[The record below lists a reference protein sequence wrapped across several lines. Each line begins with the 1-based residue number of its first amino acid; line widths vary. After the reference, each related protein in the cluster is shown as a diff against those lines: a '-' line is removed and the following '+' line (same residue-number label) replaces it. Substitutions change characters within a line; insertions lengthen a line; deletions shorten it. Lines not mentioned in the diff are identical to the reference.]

1 MVRSFS
7 CHRRFRV
14 NGEAFRQWQPAESV
28 PESKKVLKRMRILQL
43 TEAVADKFLA
53 RRSSHDVAAER
64 IAARILADVRRQGD
78 VALFRWALRLDG
90 LRLTRKSLWIGRAE
104 IKAAKRS
111 VPRELLKAIEHA
123 ARNIRRVANEQRPR
137 SWTLAVEPGVR
148 VGQRVEPLASVG
160 CYIPGGRFSL
170 FSTLLMTAIPAQ
182 VAGVKRIVVACPKP
196 SPALLAAAE
205 VLGVK
210 EIVRMGGAQAI
221 GAFAYGTKSVP
232 RVDKICGPGNRYVTA
247 AKRIVSNDCAIDM
260 PAGPTEVLILATG
273 GSPRYIAAD
282 LLAQAEHDPDAI
294 ALLVTPSS
302 RLAKDVAVEVDR
314 QLQDLPRT
322 NPAWKS
328 LALAGAI
335 LVAPSL
341 DAAIRFANRVAPEHL
356 SVPHAHKDLVEKLS
370 GAGSVFLGP
379 WSAQPIGDYASGTNH
394 VLPTSGWARAR
405 GGLSVADFVKCSST
419 QEISR
424 AGLKSLAPVVA
435 AMARAEGLEAHARAV
450 EVRQ

>member
-1 MVRSFS
+1 
-7 CHRRFRV
+7 
-14 NGEAFRQWQPAESV
+14 
-28 PESKKVLKRMRILQL
+28 MRILKL
-43 TEAVADKFLA
+43 TDSVAAKFLA
-53 RRSSHDVAAER
+53 RRSSHDAAAER
-64 IAARILADVRRQGD
+64 IAARILADVRKNGD
-78 VALFRWALRLDG
+78 AALFRWALRLDG
-90 LRLTRKSLWIGRAE
+90 LRLTRKSLWISRPE
-104 IKAAKRS
+104 IRDASRS
-111 VPRELLKAIEHA
+111 VPSELLQAIAHA
-123 ARNIRRVANEQRPR
+123 ARNIRQVAVEQRPR
-137 SWTLAVEPGVR
+137 SWSITVEPGVR
-148 VGQRVEPLASVG
+148 IGQRVTPLANIG

-205 VLGVK
+205 ILGVT
-210 EIVRMGGAQAI
+210 EIARIGGAQAI
-221 GAFAYGTKSVP
+221 GALAYGTRSIP

-273 GSPRYIAAD
+273 GSPRFIAAD
-282 LLAQAEHDPDAI
+282 ILAQAEHDPDAV
-294 ALLVTPSS
+294 ALLVTPLP
-302 RLAKDVAVEVDR
+302 RLAKAVAVEVEK
-314 QLQDLPRT
+314 QLRALPKT

-328 LALAGAI
+328 LRLASAI
-335 LVAPSL
+335 LVANSL

-356 SVPHAHKDLVEKLS
+356 SIPDANRKSVEKLS
-370 GAGSVFLGP
+370 EAGSVFLGP
-379 WSAQPIGDYASGTNH
+379 WSAQPAGDYASGTNH

-424 AGLKSLAPVVA
+424 AGLKRLAPVVT

>member
-1 MVRSFS
+1 
-7 CHRRFRV
+7 
-14 NGEAFRQWQPAESV
+14 
-28 PESKKVLKRMRILQL
+28 MRILKL
-43 TEAVADKFLA
+43 TDAVAAKFLA
-53 RRSSHDVAAER
+53 RRSSHDAAAER
-64 IAARILADVRRQGD
+64 IAARILADVRKNGD
-78 VALFRWALRLDG
+78 PALFRWALRLDG
-90 LRLTRKSLWIGRAE
+90 FRLTRKSLWITRAE
-104 IKAAKRS
+104 IRAASRN
-111 VPRELLKAIEHA
+111 VPRDLVRAIEHA
-123 ARNIRRVANEQRPR
+123 ARNIRRVAEEQRPR
-137 SWTLAVEPGVR
+137 SWTITVEPGVR
-148 VGQRVEPLASVG
+148 VGQRVTPLGTIG

-205 VLGVK
+205 ILGVT
-210 EIVRMGGAQAI
+210 EIARMGGAQAI
-221 GAFAYGTKSVP
+221 GALAYGTHSIP

-282 LLAQAEHDPDAI
+282 ILAQAEHDPDAV
-294 ALLVTPSS
+294 ALLVTPSL
-302 RLAKDVAVEVDR
+302 RLANVVAAEVER
-314 QLQDLPRT
+314 QLNDLPKT

-328 LALAGAI
+328 LRLASAI
-335 LVAPSL
+335 LVATSL
-341 DAAIRFANRVAPEHL
+341 DAAIRFANHVAPEHL
-356 SVPHAHKDLVEKLS
+356 SIPDANKKLVEKLS
-370 GAGSVFLGP
+370 EAGSVFLGP

-424 AGLKSLAPVVA
+424 VGMKRLAPVVT
-435 AMARAEGLEAHARAV
+435 AMARAEGLEAHARAI

>member
-1 MVRSFS
+1 
-7 CHRRFRV
+7 
-14 NGEAFRQWQPAESV
+14 
-28 PESKKVLKRMRILQL
+28 MRILKL
-43 TEAVADKFLA
+43 TDAMAAKFLA
-53 RRSSHDVAAER
+53 RRSSHDSDAER
-64 IAARILADVRRQGD
+64 IASRILSDVRKNGD
-78 VALFRWALRLDG
+78 AALFRWALRLDG
-90 LRLTRKSLWIGRAE
+90 LRLTRKSLWISRSEIRA
-104 IKAAKRS
+104 ASRNA
-111 VPRELLKAIEHA
+111 PRDLVRAIEHA
-123 ARNIRRVANEQRPR
+123 ARNIRRVAEEQLPRP
-137 SWTLAVEPGVR
+137 WMITVEPGVR
-148 VGQRVEPLASVG
+148 VGQRVTPLGTVG

-170 FSTLLMTAIPAQ
+170 FSTLLMTTIPAQ

-205 VLGVK
+205 ILGVT
-210 EIVRMGGAQAI
+210 EIARIGGAQAI
-221 GAFAYGTKSVP
+221 GALAYGTQSIP
-232 RVDKICGPGNRYVTA
+232 RVAKICGPGNRYVTA

-282 LLAQAEHDPDAI
+282 FLAQAEHDPDAV
-294 ALLVTPSS
+294 ALLLTPSA
-302 RLAKDVAVEVDR
+302 RLAKAVAAEVDK
-314 QLQDLPRT
+314 QLRDLPKA

-328 LALAGAI
+328 LQLASAI

-341 DAAIRFANRVAPEHL
+341 GAAIRFANRVAPEHL
-356 SVPHAHKDLVEKLS
+356 SIPEANKKLVEKLS
-370 GAGSVFLGP
+370 EAGSVFLGP

-424 AGLKSLAPVVA
+424 MGLKRLAPVVTSL
-435 AMARAEGLEAHARAV
+435 ARAEGLEAHARAV

>member
-1 MVRSFS
+1 
-7 CHRRFRV
+7 
-14 NGEAFRQWQPAESV
+14 
-28 PESKKVLKRMRILQL
+28 MRILKL
-43 TEAVADKFLA
+43 TDAVAAKFLA
-53 RRSSHDVAAER
+53 RRSSHDAAAER
-64 IAARILADVRRQGD
+64 IAARILADVRKNGD
-78 VALFRWALRLDG
+78 AALFRWALRLDG
-90 LRLTRKSLWIGRAE
+90 LRLTRKSLWITRAE
-104 IKAAKRS
+104 IRAARRN
-111 VPRELLKAIEHA
+111 VPRDLLHAIEHA
-123 ARNIRRVANEQRPR
+123 ARNIRRVADEQRPP
-137 SWTLAVEPGVR
+137 SWTITVEPGVR
-148 VGQRVEPLASVG
+148 VGQRVTPLGTIG

-196 SPALLAAAE
+196 SPALLVAAE
-205 VLGVK
+205 ILGVT
-210 EIVRMGGAQAI
+210 EIARMGGAQAI
-221 GAFAYGTKSVP
+221 AALAYGTQSIP

-273 GSPRYIAAD
+273 GSPRNIAAD
-282 LLAQAEHDPDAI
+282 FLAQAEHDPDAV

-302 RLAKDVAVEVDR
+302 RLAKAVAAEVEK
-314 QLQDLPRT
+314 QLRDLPKT

-328 LALAGAI
+328 LRLASAI

-341 DAAIRFANRVAPEHL
+341 DVAIRFANRVAPEHL
-356 SVPHAHKDLVEKLS
+356 SIPHTNKKMVKQLS
-370 GAGSVFLGP
+370 EAGSVFLGP

-424 AGLKSLAPVVA
+424 AGLKRLAPVVT

>member
-1 MVRSFS
+1 
-7 CHRRFRV
+7 
-14 NGEAFRQWQPAESV
+14 
-28 PESKKVLKRMRILQL
+28 MRILKL
-43 TEAVADKFLA
+43 TDAVVAKFLA
-53 RRSSHDVAAER
+53 RRSVHDAAAER
-64 IAARILADVRRQGD
+64 VAARILADVRKNGD
-78 VALFRWALRLDG
+78 AALFRWALRLDG
-90 LRLTRKSLWIGRAE
+90 LRLTRKSLWISRAE
-104 IKAAKRS
+104 IRAASRN
-111 VPRELLKAIEHA
+111 VPRDLVRAIEHA
-123 ARNIRRVANEQRPR
+123 ARNIRRVAQEQCPR
-137 SWTLAVEPGVR
+137 SWTITVEPGVR
-148 VGQRVEPLASVG
+148 VGQRVTPLGTIG

-205 VLGVK
+205 ILGVA
-210 EIVRMGGAQAI
+210 EIARMGGAQAI
-221 GAFAYGTKSVP
+221 GAFAYGTQSIP

-282 LLAQAEHDPDAI
+282 FIAQAEHDPDAV
-294 ALLVTPSS
+294 ALLVTPSL
-302 RLAKDVAVEVDR
+302 RLAKAVAAEVEK
-314 QLQDLPRT
+314 QLRELPKT

-328 LALAGAI
+328 LRLASVI
-335 LVAPSL
+335 LVAPSV

-356 SVPHAHKDLVEKLS
+356 SIPHANKTLVEKLTE
-370 GAGSVFLGP
+370 AGSVFIGP

-405 GGLSVADFVKCSST
+405 GGLSVTDFVKCSST

-424 AGLKSLAPVVA
+424 AGLKRLAPVVS

>member
-1 MVRSFS
+1 
-7 CHRRFRV
+7 
-14 NGEAFRQWQPAESV
+14 
-28 PESKKVLKRMRILQL
+28 MRIVKL
-43 TEAVADKFLA
+43 TDTVASKFLVG
-53 RRSSHDVAAER
+53 RSMHDAAADR
-64 IAARILADVRRQGD
+64 IAARILRDVRKNGD
-78 VALFRWALRLDG
+78 AALFRWAQRLD
-90 LRLTRKSLWIGRAE
+90 RLHLNRNSLWISRKEIRA
-104 IKAAKRS
+104 ARRNLS
-111 VPRELLKAIEHA
+111 RELVRAIEHA
-123 ARNIRRVANEQRPR
+123 ARNIRRVAEMQRPR
-137 SWTLAVEPGVR
+137 SWTITVEPGVR
-148 VGQRVEPLASVG
+148 VGQRMTPLETIG

-205 VLGVK
+205 ILGVT
-210 EIVRMGGAQAI
+210 EIARMGGAQAI
-221 GAFAYGTKSVP
+221 GAFAYGTQSIP

-260 PAGPTEVLILATG
+260 PAGPTEVLILATE

-282 LLAQAEHDPDAI
+282 MLAQAEHDPDAV
-294 ALLVTPSS
+294 ALLVTPSQ
-302 RLAKDVAVEVDR
+302 RLARAVAREVEK
-314 QLQDLPRT
+314 QLQELPKS

-328 LALAGAI
+328 LRLASAI
-335 LVAPSL
+335 LVARSL
-341 DAAIRFANRVAPEHL
+341 GAAIRFANRVAPEHL
-356 SVPHAHKDLVEKLS
+356 SVPNANNKLVEKLS
-370 GAGSVFLGP
+370 ETGSAFLGP

-424 AGLKSLAPVVA
+424 AGLKRLAPVVT

>member
-1 MVRSFS
+1 
-7 CHRRFRV
+7 
-14 NGEAFRQWQPAESV
+14 
-28 PESKKVLKRMRILQL
+28 MRILKL
-43 TEAVADKFLA
+43 TDAVAAKFLA
-53 RRSSHDVAAER
+53 RRSSHDAAAER
-64 IAARILADVRRQGD
+64 IAARILTDVRKHGD
-78 VALFRWALRLDG
+78 PALFRWALRLDG
-90 LRLTRKSLWIGRAE
+90 LRLTRKSLWITRPEIRA
-104 IKAAKRS
+104 ASRN
-111 VPRELLKAIEHA
+111 VPRGLTRAIEHA
-123 ARNIRRVANEQRPR
+123 ARNIRRVAEEQRPR
-137 SWTLAVEPGVR
+137 SWAITVEPGVR
-148 VGQRVEPLASVG
+148 VGQRVTPLGTIG

-196 SPALLAAAE
+196 SPALLATAE
-205 VLGVK
+205 ILGVT
-210 EIVRMGGAQAI
+210 EIARMGGAQAI
-221 GAFAYGTKSVP
+221 GALAYGTRSIP

-282 LLAQAEHDPDAI
+282 ILAQAEHDPDAV
-294 ALLVTPSS
+294 ALLVTPSP
-302 RLAKDVAVEVDR
+302 RLAKAVAAEVEK
-314 QLQDLPRT
+314 QLGDLPKT

-328 LALAGAI
+328 LRLASAI

-341 DAAIRFANRVAPEHL
+341 DAAILFANRVAPEHL
-356 SVPHAHKDLVEKLS
+356 SIPDANKKLIEKLS
-370 GAGSVFLGP
+370 EAGSAFLGP

-394 VLPTSGWARAR
+394 VLPTSGWAHAR

-424 AGLKSLAPVVA
+424 VGLKRLAQVVT

>member
-1 MVRSFS
+1 
-7 CHRRFRV
+7 
-14 NGEAFRQWQPAESV
+14 
-28 PESKKVLKRMRILQL
+28 MRICKL
-43 TEAVADKFLA
+43 TDAVAAKFLA
-53 RRSSHDVAAER
+53 RRSLHDAAAER
-64 IAARILADVRRQGD
+64 ISARILSDVHKNGD
-78 VALFRWALRLDG
+78 AALFRWAEHLDG
-90 LRLTRKSLWIGRAE
+90 VRLTRNSLWIDRAE
-104 IKAAKRS
+104 IRAASRNVS
-111 VPRELLKAIEHA
+111 RDLVRAIEHA
-123 ARNIRRVANEQRPR
+123 ARNIRRVADQQRPS
-137 SWTLAVEPGVR
+137 SWTITVEPGVR
-148 VGQRVEPLASVG
+148 VGQRVTPLETIG

-205 VLGVK
+205 FLGIK
-210 EIVRMGGAQAI
+210 QIARMGGAQAI
-221 GAFAYGTKSVP
+221 GAFAYGTQSIP

-282 LLAQAEHDPDAI
+282 ILAQAEHDPEAV

-302 RLAKDVAVEVDR
+302 RLAKSVAAEVENQVR
-314 QLQDLPRT
+314 DLPKT

-328 LALAGAI
+328 LRLASAI

-356 SVPHAHKDLVEKLS
+356 SIPDANKKLVDKLS
-370 GAGSVFLGP
+370 ESGSAFIGP

-424 AGLKSLAPVVA
+424 AGLKRLAPVVT

-450 EVRQ
+450 EVRR

>member
-1 MVRSFS
+1 
-7 CHRRFRV
+7 
-14 NGEAFRQWQPAESV
+14 
-28 PESKKVLKRMRILQL
+28 MRISKL
-43 TEAVADKFLA
+43 TDAVAAKFFA
-53 RRSSHDVAAER
+53 RRSVNDAGAERVAER
-64 IAARILADVRRQGD
+64 IVADVRKNGD
-78 VALFRWALRLDG
+78 AALFRWALRLDG
-90 LRLTRKSLWIGRAE
+90 LRLTRKSLWISRAE
-104 IKAAKRS
+104 IRAASRT
-111 VPRELLKAIEHA
+111 VPRELVRAIEHA
-123 ARNIRRVANEQRPR
+123 ARNIRRVADEQRPR
-137 SWTLAVEPGVR
+137 SWNITVEPGVR
-148 VGQRVEPLASVG
+148 VGQRVTPLATIG

-205 VLGVK
+205 ILGVS
-210 EIVRMGGAQAI
+210 EIARMGGAQAI
-221 GAFAYGTKSVP
+221 GAFAYGTQSIP

-273 GSPRYIAAD
+273 GEPRYIAAD
-282 LLAQAEHDPDAI
+282 ILAQAEHDPDAV
-294 ALLVTPSS
+294 ALLVTPSTP
-302 RLAKDVAVEVDR
+302 LAKAVAAEVEKQMR
-314 QLQDLPRT
+314 DLPKT

-328 LALAGAI
+328 LRLASAI

-341 DAAIRFANRVAPEHL
+341 DAAIQFANRVAPEHL
-356 SVPHAHKDLVEKLS
+356 SIPNPTRALVERLS
-370 GAGSVFLGP
+370 EAGSVFLGP
-379 WSAQPIGDYASGTNH
+379 WSAQPVGDYASGTNH

-424 AGLKSLAPVVA
+424 AGLKRLAPVVT

-450 EVRQ
+450 EVRR

>member
-1 MVRSFS
+1 
-7 CHRRFRV
+7 
-14 NGEAFRQWQPAESV
+14 
-28 PESKKVLKRMRILQL
+28 MRILKL
-43 TEAVADKFLA
+43 TDAVAAKFLA
-53 RRSSHDVAAER
+53 RRSSHDAASER
-64 IAARILADVRRQGD
+64 VAARILADVRKNGD
-78 VALFRWALRLDG
+78 AALFRWALRLDG
-90 LRLTRKSLWIGRAE
+90 LRLTQKSLWIGRAE
-104 IKAAKRS
+104 IRAARRDVS
-111 VPRELLKAIEHA
+111 RDLLRAIEHA
-123 ARNIRRVANEQRPR
+123 ARNIRRVAEGQRPR
-137 SWTLAVEPGVR
+137 SWTITVEPGVR
-148 VGQRVEPLASVG
+148 VGQRVTPLGTIG

-196 SPALLAAAE
+196 SPALLAAADI
-205 VLGVK
+205 LGVT
-210 EIVRMGGAQAI
+210 EIARMGGAQAI
-221 GAFAYGTKSVP
+221 GALAYGTRSIP
-232 RVDKICGPGNRYVTA
+232 AVDKICGPGNRYVTA

-282 LLAQAEHDPDAI
+282 ILAQAEHDPEAV
-294 ALLVTPSS
+294 ALLLTPSA
-302 RLAKDVAVEVDR
+302 RLAKAVAEEVEK
-314 QLQDLPRT
+314 QLRDLPKT

-328 LALAGAI
+328 LRQASAI

-356 SVPHAHKDLVEKLS
+356 SIPEVNKTLVEKLS
-370 GAGSVFLGP
+370 EAGSVFLGP
-379 WSAQPIGDYASGTNH
+379 WSAQPAGDYASGTNH

-424 AGLKSLAPVVA
+424 AGLKSLAPVVT

-450 EVRQ
+450 EVRR